1 MEPGNE
7 NFRIAEMYFRIE
19 IDEIL
24 HDRLVIGF
32 MEWLGEV
39 GGIAEIMSRALG
51 FFLAGW
57 LAFN

>member
-1 MEPGNE
+1 
-7 NFRIAEMYFRIE
+7 MYFRIE

-24 HDRLVIGF
+24 HDRLVLGF

-39 GGIAEIMSRALG
+39 GGIAEILG
-51 FFLAGW
+51 RVFCFFLGGY

>member
-1 MEPGNE
+1 M
-7 NFRIAEMYFRIE
+7 E

-32 MEWLGEV
+32 MEWLGAV
-39 GGIAEIMSRALG
+39 GGIAEIMTRVFS
-51 FFLAGW
+51 FFLGGY